1 MITTTTTTAIIIII
15 IITTTMMIYSS
26 IPIIISII
34 IITIVIGR
42 TSHNDIY
49 LKRFD
54 KLVRD
59 NIWSIDEDII
69 NPLTTYI
76 LMMNIALQS

>member
-1 MITTTTTTAIIIII
+1 MITTTTTTTVIII
-15 IITTTMMIYSS
+15 
-26 IPIIISII
+26 IIISII

-76 LMMNIALQS
+76 LMMNMAL